1 MPDPPKPPP
10 DLGSLQALRDS
21 LELSLLLSPSGPDPP
36 ELHPVLR
43 LPLSPTQKLRLIRGA
58 QLLTDNLSWSP
69 SGPPLGLDALRT
81 ALNILEKYGRNLLS
95 PRPPRHWRAVRFGNP
110 VFRSTVG
117 AIQGGRDVLKLLG
130 YTEESGE
137 GLSFPPPPQ
146 RPHPPRVAT
155 VTADVLVLRAELDL
169 LQANQHPNPQFFT
182 QILLGQGGPSNLSGG
197 PSLLSGGTTPVS
209 GVGEGRGWA
218 CRSCTFL
225 NPSPSVL
232 CQVCERPRLARRP
245 QASAATAQ
253 VWPCPRCTFLNRGP
267 TPTCEV
273 CGLDHVPSGDVIA
286 EANTPTP
293 GAIPATSGSGG
304 VTSGSGFV
312 TSCSVPAPSCVAISN
327 VTTPTPA
334 VVLVTSCSG
343 LAPSRSETATSC
355 SGHTPSGSEV
365 ATSCSVHAPSHDALW
380 QRKLL
385 EDGRRLVALVRA
397 AESQGLPP
405 ESLGPAPFSEIPE
418 FSDPSS
424 DLDTQ
429 IRHFRSRLGGVL
441 KALLDPTP
449 NGGGASLGPL
459 SLAEAA
465 WAWLEG
471 EGRLDHARCALI
483 GRRKQQLRL
492 LSSLGFPAPVSSQ
505 ALQRHHGCHWG
516 ALRELQR
523 LRLHPFHLRHF
534 QGVEPGLDFNRT
546 ELQALVRQILA
557 SLPVASWGRAL
568 LVATLG
574 RELGL
579 GVVPHPSKEP
589 LLVELVEAVGSCAD
603 RAALRRRLRC
613 ECAVCGWGLPRQLM
627 QWLPGCSCPL
637 CPECFRL
644 HFTVGVRERGVGAL
658 GCPSCGR
665 PDLRDEAERL
675 WYWST
680 LEPQLRQCLDPDT
693 FGLVTRKLTELELLK
708 DPQFLWCPHCSF
720 GFIFEAERGPAQC
733 PQCHKQCCPRC
744 QLPWDPRHSSL
755 SCTDF
760 GSWLRSRE
768 TPGPSQGLGAF
779 LGEMGIECPQCGQCF
794 ALARGGCLH
803 FQCSQCQHQ
812 FCAGCGVQFHQPGSC
827 PSPQCH
833 LRGSLHG
840 HHPRDCLFY
849 LRDWA
854 PDRLQQL
861 LTAANVAFETEPP
874 PEAPSNPTG
883 QCPVQEQKE
892 LGATLRD
899 ENCGRETAPGQ
910 AGLCRGHYTE
920 YLVSL
925 INRHG
930 LDPAPLYTPAELRAA
945 AQRHLAAGRS
955 HCRPGESEAEH
966 LLRLRRMLGEE
977 APIRPR
983 PPRAICK

>member
-182 QILLGQGGPSNLSGG
+182 QILLGQG
-197 PSLLSGGTTPVS
+197 
-209 GVGEGRGWA
+209 E
-218 CRSCTFL
+218 
-225 NPSPSVL
+225 
-232 CQVCERPRLARRP
+232 
-245 QASAATAQ
+245 
-253 VWPCPRCTFLNRGP
+253 
-267 TPTCEV
+267 
-273 CGLDHVPSGDVIA
+273 
-286 EANTPTP
+286 
-293 GAIPATSGSGG
+293 
-304 VTSGSGFV
+304 
-312 TSCSVPAPSCVAISN
+312 
-327 VTTPTPA
+327 
-334 VVLVTSCSG
+334 
-343 LAPSRSETATSC
+343 
-355 SGHTPSGSEV
+355 
-365 ATSCSVHAPSHDALW
+365 
-380 QRKLL
+380 
-385 EDGRRLVALVRA
+385 A